1 MGSYLGMFLHLV
13 DLEGSLPLGW
23 EAASEFMASTNPTA
37 ESPMF
42 EQVLNWIPPP
52 MDMIAINCDGSWDI
66 SGLGGKGVVIR
77 NHLGL
82 FMGGL
87 ATPVRATSVEVVEV
101 LAILAGV
108 NLAVDMNLKA
118 VQVQSDSQS
127 VISYL
132 NSMATCNNWR
142 TNLTVEEI
150 KWKSRFFDR
159 VHWRWIPREANSAA
173 HTAAQL
179 GKQAL
184 GLCIWSETPPPSLT
198 MVLRND
204 RLPCPHDDV
213 N

>member
-1 MGSYLGMFLHLV
+1 
-13 DLEGSLPLGW
+13 
-23 EAASEFMASTNPTA
+23 MASTNPTA
-37 ESPMF
+37 ESPMS

-66 SGLGGKGVVIR
+66 SRLGGKGVVIR

-87 ATPVRATSVEVVEV
+87 ATPVRATSVEVVEA

-127 VISYL
+127 IISDL

-142 TNLTVEEI
+142 TNLIVEEI

-159 VHWRWIPREANSAA
+159 VHWRWIP
-173 HTAAQL
+173 
-179 GKQAL
+179 
-184 GLCIWSETPPPSLT
+184 
-198 MVLRND
+198 
-204 RLPCPHDDV
+204 
-213 N
+213 